1 MSDAAPPAA
10 PEPPLA
16 KRGRL
21 HPALW
26 AIIVSVMIVVLVA
39 LGVIG
44 TRYGLVS
51 SPGRLFVESRLSG
64 LKLGRI
70 GRLKIEGLQGD
81 VFRDF
86 TVTRLTISDEK
97 GVWLEGRNVHVTWH
111 YGELFF
117 RRFHADQVVAQKVTL
132 IRRPTLTPKG
142 KSKEL
147 PVSFV
152 IDSMKARIETLPDFS
167 YRRGLFDFS
176 MRLKVER
183 KGGDSGHIEAHS
195 LLQGADFLRAD
206 FDVGRNKSLN
216 VVADARE
223 DNGGAIAGALGLP
236 VDKPFALSAR
246 ANGTTAVGRF
256 AVVAR
261 SGDTTPINALGAWN
275 GNGGSAAGR
284 LSLASS
290 SIMKDWVGKLGPE
303 AKFSVGGRKRPDG
316 AYALDGKIDA
326 DNLHVT
332 FKGPADLIA
341 RRLTPAGLAVTLDT
355 GSIQRLFGGVEE
367 AKAHAAGVLKGGW
380 SDWTYSARLDGRDFT
395 IGSYRL
401 ASLSGPAQL
410 SRRKG
415 VFVVSG
421 ELNGAGGGGRG
432 YLGAALGARPHG
444 TFVGSREKSGE
455 YLIRRVV
462 ITGPGAVVDAAGKR
476 TIFGNYSFQ
485 GSAQLSQLQAWHPGA
500 KGLVKASWSAGRAG
514 GEGDRPWTYDFD
526 AKGTNFAAGWSE
538 FDRLMG
544 NAPRLRAKGT
554 WNHGV
559 IGVADSTLDGAQGSV
574 RAKGIYGRDRSLQFT
589 GDWNA
594 KGPFRAGP
602 VEIAGNAKGSGAVT
616 GTLSTPRA
624 DIVADFDTIELPR
637 LTLNN
642 AHAKVSFRRAAD
654 NTDGQLQLAAASAY
668 GPARIDTGFR
678 FMPGG
683 LDLTGLD
690 ADAGGVRAKG
700 AVSLRKNRPSTADL
714 TVAIGPGALLN
725 RGRIAGVVKIADA
738 PGGAVADIDLTAKD
752 ASPAGGGLLITSGV
766 LRGSGPMARL
776 PITFEGR
783 GVAAAGQWKINT
795 SGVLS
800 SEGPGY
806 TLALNGSGQL
816 GRADVR
822 TLETAILR
830 FGGPEQTA
838 RLRLAVGSGRADI
851 DARLADGAAV
861 INAVLNDVALNAF
874 NEDMQGKID
883 ATASLQGKGER
894 LTGSLQANLRGARGR
909 GIPQNLSLDGA
920 IEARLDDTE
929 LAIDATATNA
939 QGLRSKANVVLPVEA
954 SAAPL
959 RLAIANRRPMRG
971 EFFAD
976 GEVKPLWDLFLGGE
990 RSLAG
995 HVTTQGTLGGTL
1007 ADPQITGNATLAN
1020 GSFDDSQTG
1029 LALRNLMLVS
1039 TFQGETVNVTGLS
1052 GTDRNGGKVS
1062 GAGRI
1067 DLRRNGASSFRLDL
1081 TRFQLVDND
1090 LATAIA
1096 TGQATINRNAKGQVN
1111 LVGALT
1117 IDRADIAANPPVPSG
1132 VTPMDV
1138 IEINLPPEREEGL
1151 QMEQSRGLNVAL
1163 DVDLRAPQHVYVK
1176 GRGLD
1181 AELSLDAH
1189 VGGTT
1194 QHPDITGVAKVV
1206 RGDYDFAGK
1215 RFVFDQRGVVYLAS
1229 SADRIRPDLTATR
1242 DDPTLTAVI
1251 RVKGTAAKPEI
1262 TLTSTP
1268 VLPSDEV
1275 LSQVLF
1281 GASAS
1286 QLSPVEAAQI
1296 ASALAALAGGGGLD
1310 VIGNLRG
1317 LAHLDRLTFGGGQ
1330 AGGLT
1335 VAGGKYLTDN
1345 VYLEIIGGGRE
1356 GPAAQVEWRIK
1367 RSLAIVSRIA
1377 GQGGTRLSVR
1387 WRKDY

>member
-1 MSDAAPPAA
+1 
-10 PEPPLA
+10 
-16 KRGRL
+16 
-21 HPALW
+21 
-26 AIIVSVMIVVLVA
+26 
-39 LGVIG
+39 
-44 TRYGLVS
+44 
-51 SPGRLFVESRLSG
+51 
-64 LKLGRI
+64 
-70 GRLKIEGLQGD
+70 
-81 VFRDF
+81 
-86 TVTRLTISDEK
+86 
-97 GVWLEGRNVHVTWH
+97 
-111 YGELFF
+111 
-117 RRFHADQVVAQKVTL
+117 
-132 IRRPTLTPKG
+132 
-142 KSKEL
+142 
-147 PVSFV
+147 
-152 IDSMKARIETLPDFS
+152 
-167 YRRGLFDFS
+167 
-176 MRLKVER
+176 
-183 KGGDSGHIEAHS
+183 
-195 LLQGADFLRAD
+195 
-206 FDVGRNKSLN
+206 
-216 VVADARE
+216 
-223 DNGGAIAGALGLP
+223 
-236 VDKPFALSAR
+236 
-246 ANGTTAVGRF
+246 
-256 AVVAR
+256 
-261 SGDTTPINALGAWN
+261 
-275 GNGGSAAGR
+275 
-284 LSLASS
+284 
-290 SIMKDWVGKLGPE
+290 
-303 AKFSVGGRKRPDG
+303 
-316 AYALDGKIDA
+316 
-326 DNLHVT
+326 
-332 FKGPADLIA
+332 
-341 RRLTPAGLAVTLDT
+341 
-355 GSIQRLFGGVEE
+355 
-367 AKAHAAGVLKGGW
+367 
-380 SDWTYSARLDGRDFT
+380 
-395 IGSYRL
+395 
-401 ASLSGPAQL
+401 
-410 SRRKG
+410 
-415 VFVVSG
+415 
-421 ELNGAGGGGRG
+421 
-432 YLGAALGARPHG
+432 
-444 TFVGSREKSGE
+444 
-455 YLIRRVV
+455 
-462 ITGPGAVVDAAGKR
+462 
-476 TIFGNYSFQ
+476 
-485 GSAQLSQLQAWHPGA
+485 
-500 KGLVKASWSAGRAG
+500 
-514 GEGDRPWTYDFD
+514 
-526 AKGTNFAAGWSE
+526 
-538 FDRLMG
+538 
-544 NAPRLRAKGT
+544 
-554 WNHGV
+554 
-559 IGVADSTLDGAQGSV
+559 
-574 RAKGIYGRDRSLQFT
+574 
-589 GDWNA
+589 
-594 KGPFRAGP
+594 
-602 VEIAGNAKGSGAVT
+602 
-616 GTLSTPRA
+616 
-624 DIVADFDTIELPR
+624 
-637 LTLNN
+637 
-642 AHAKVSFRRAAD
+642 
-654 NTDGQLQLAAASAY
+654 
-668 GPARIDTGFR
+668 
-678 FMPGG
+678 
-683 LDLTGLD
+683 
-690 ADAGGVRAKG
+690 
-700 AVSLRKNRPSTADL
+700 
-714 TVAIGPGALLN
+714 
-725 RGRIAGVVKIADA
+725 
-738 PGGAVADIDLTAKD
+738 
-752 ASPAGGGLLITSGV
+752 
-766 LRGSGPMARL
+766 
-776 PITFEGR
+776 
-783 GVAAAGQWKINT
+783 
-795 SGVLS
+795 
-800 SEGPGY
+800 
-806 TLALNGSGQL
+806 GSGQL

-838 RLRLAVGSGRADI
+838 RLRLAVGPGRADI

-1229 SADRIRPDLTATR
+1229 SADRIRLDLTATR

-1367 RSLAIVSRIA
+1367 KSLAIVSRIA